1 MSAEPGQ
8 LQWRHRFKSR
18 WGARSR
24 HGLSGSP
31 WAVARS
37 PSVISPCFRT
47 CPSQRLGG
55 RQCGVRL
62 QGAHAGAAGSWP
74 PQLKARE
81 VIDRRALGWPDDTVQ
96 PGCLSSEVADTERG
110 TSRAGDPNGSTRYVL
125 PRIISFPC
133 LFVPAHCGG
142 QPPPFALACSAT
154 RACAGSLSRWMSAAA
169 PPHTAPRAAKA
180 SSGCRHLASE
190 TPKKVL
196 LGVERPSH
204 DKAIEPFEGRP
215 EPLSGSAC
223 EGCPSAPT
231 HGLVPE
237 RRRHGRR
244 PGAG

>member
-1 MSAEPGQ
+1 VACGSRELTRARQAPGPPNS
-8 LQWRHRFKSR
+8 RHAKSLIGER
-18 WGARSR
+18 LVGRTTRSNPAACQAKWPTPSGARVER
-24 HGLSGSP
+24 ATQTARLATCYRGS
-31 WAVARS
+31 S
-37 PSVISPCFRT
+37 PS
-47 CPSQRLGG
+47 L
-55 RQCGVRL
+55 
-62 QGAHAGAAGSWP
+62 
-74 PQLKARE
+74 
-81 VIDRRALGWPDDTVQ
+81 
-96 PGCLSSEVADTERG
+96 
-110 TSRAGDPNGSTRYVL
+110 
-125 PRIISFPC
+125 PC